1 MGIFG
6 SYSAPHMIND
16 LIYAY
21 LNSGNFFV
29 PVDARVIFGVTE
41 PILDKR

>member
-21 LNSGNFFV
+21 LNSDFFV